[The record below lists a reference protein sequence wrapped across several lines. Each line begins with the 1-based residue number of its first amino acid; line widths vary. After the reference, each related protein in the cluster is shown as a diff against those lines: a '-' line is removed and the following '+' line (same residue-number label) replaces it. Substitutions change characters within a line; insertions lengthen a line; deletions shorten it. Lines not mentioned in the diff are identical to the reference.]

1 MLRGNDNQIIVGA
14 YNIITG
20 YLQNVRN
27 FKGAEEKFKSI
38 MNGIAKQG
46 VQTALIF
53 AVTLN

>member
-1 MLRGNDNQIIVGA
+1 MLHGNDNRIILGA